1 MPLLEVRE
9 LTKDF
14 GGLRAVNNFNMAI
27 EEGEIVGLIGPNGAG
42 KTTVFN
48 LITGMI
54 PPSMGVVNFR
64 DESLLGLRPYK
75 IAAKGVAR
83 TFQNIRLFKE
93 MTVLDSV
100 KAVFHNRIKYNL
112 LDSFMHTPRYRAEE
126 ERITEKALELLNTLK
141 LGQRVG
147 DQAGSL
153 PYGEQRR
160 LEIARALALEPTL
173 LLLDEPAAGM
183 NPREVAW
190 LVELIRFVKERF
202 NLTVLLIEHQMGLVM
217 NLCERLVVMDF
228 GQIIAEGLPEE
239 IRENPQVLEAYLGK
253 GVTVA

>member
-64 DESLLGLRPYK
+64 GESLLGQQPYR
-75 IAAKGVAR
+75 IAAMGVAR

-112 LDSFMHTPRYRAEE
+112 LDSFLHTPRYRAEE
-126 ERITEKALELLNTLK
+126 ERITEKALELLNTFN

-147 DQAGSL
+147 DKAGSL

-202 NLTVLLIEHQMGLVM
+202 DLTVLLIEHQMGLVM